1 MAKYPSNQTLRGARE
16 LAGFTQQYMAN
27 ELGVSRQT
35 YVKIEENPARASVL
49 QARRICE
56 ILSRS
61 YESIF
66 FGRNVSLTNILENTM
81 QLTTAQQEMCTQIR
95 TNLIKFYRN
104 PDNVKGL
111 AKWIRS
117 KKKGASSAKMQAP
130 IVKKMTEQF

>member
-1 MAKYPSNQTLRGARE
+1 
-16 LAGFTQQYMAN
+16 
-27 ELGVSRQT
+27 
-35 YVKIEENPARASVL
+35 
-49 QARRICE
+49 
-56 ILSRS
+56 
-61 YESIF
+61 
-66 FGRNVSLTNILENTM
+66 M

-95 TNLIKFYRN
+95 TNLIKFYRD